1 VPEATEKRILEFCL
15 AKPTYGAQRVANDLR
30 LEGVHVSPSGVRGV
44 WLRHDLETRYKRL
57 LRLEADAQ
65 EQTFVLSD
73 EQIRLLK

>member
-1 VPEATEKRILEFCL
+1 VPGATEKRILEFCL